1 LGPPRGA
8 MHAGDETEGTV
19 SALWR
24 VLSLPWRRYQVR
36 REMAALSRTAA
47 LRAIVEA
54 SRVERFSERLAAD
67 RQRRHS

>member
-1 LGPPRGA
+1 
-8 MHAGDETEGTV
+8 M

-24 VLSLPWRRYQVR
+24 VLTLPYRRYRVR
-36 REMAALSRTAA
+36 REMAALSRTQA

-67 RQRRHS
+67 RRRPS